1 MKMRIGEIGMNIILK
16 IKTFIKSFL
25 FHIKRG
31 LPKSTQSEINYRY
44 DICVSC
50 DSFDQKNKQCLEC
63 GCNINN
69 KKIFMNKLAWADQ
82 HCPLNK
88 WAAIEKKQNAN

>member
-1 MKMRIGEIGMNIILK
+1 MLTKIIV
-16 IKTFIKSFL
+16 FIKSLL
-25 FHIKRG
+25 FHIYNG
-31 LPKSTQSEINYRY
+31 FPKSTQEEINNRFK
-44 DICVSC
+44 ICLVC
-50 DSFDQKNKQCLEC
+50 DSYDKVTQQCLEC

-88 WAAIEKKQNAN
+88 WESIKK